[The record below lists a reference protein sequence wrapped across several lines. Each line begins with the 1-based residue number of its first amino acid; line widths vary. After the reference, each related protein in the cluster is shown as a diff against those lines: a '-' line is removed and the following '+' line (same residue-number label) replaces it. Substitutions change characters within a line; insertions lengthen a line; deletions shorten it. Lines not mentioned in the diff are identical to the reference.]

1 VASSLAIASAILL
14 VLYASFVAGLWRAG
28 RGGGDARALVRLV
41 PDCAVLLRRLAGDP
55 RVALR
60 YKLALV
66 ALVAYLALPID
77 LVPDFIPIAGQLD
90 DVLLVALTLRW
101 LVRGI
106 GPQLVRALWRGTPR
120 GLQMVL
126 RLAYR
131 PGG

>member
-1 VASSLAIASAILL
+1 MASSLAVASAVLL
-14 VLYASFVAGLWRAG
+14 VLYASFVAALWRAG
-28 RGGGDARALVRLV
+28 RGADARTLVRLV
-41 PDCAVLLRRLAGDP
+41 PDCAVLVRRLIGDP
-55 RVALR
+55 RLAVR

-66 ALVAYLALPID
+66 GLVAYLALPLD

-101 LVRGI
+101 LVRGA
-106 GPQLVRALWRGTPR
+106 GPQLVRAHWRGTPR
-120 GLQMVL
+120 GLWMVL

>member
-1 VASSLAIASAILL
+1 VASSPAIASGVLL
-14 VLYASFVAGLWRAG
+14 VLYASFVAALWRAG
-28 RGGGDARALVRLV
+28 RGADARAFVRLV
-41 PDCAVLLRRLAGDP
+41 PDCAVLVRRLAGDP

-66 ALVAYLALPID
+66 VLVAYLALPID

-101 LVRGI
+101 VVRGT
-106 GPQLVRALWRGTPR
+106 GPRLVRALWRGTPR
-120 GLQMVL
+120 GLEMVL